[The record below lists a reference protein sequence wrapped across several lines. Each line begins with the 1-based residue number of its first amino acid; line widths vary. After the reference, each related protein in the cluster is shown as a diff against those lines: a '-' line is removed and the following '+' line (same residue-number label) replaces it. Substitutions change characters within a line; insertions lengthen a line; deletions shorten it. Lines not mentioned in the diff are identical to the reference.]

1 MQQGSGVRSPS
12 EGAPVATL
20 TAVAERT
27 IAAPADELY
36 TYVADFRQHHPRI
49 LPPAFQE
56 FTVEAGG
63 VGLGTV
69 TSSRFTLGRTTETIR
84 TRVARVE
91 PGRLIEEVVET
102 RPMTTTFRFLPGGD
116 LTTVRI
122 ETTWEPRGGISGV
135 LERLFAPRMLA
146 EVYAD
151 ELGRLEAY
159 AASRA

>member
-1 MQQGSGVRSPS
+1 M
-12 EGAPVATL
+12 ATL
-20 TAVAERT
+20 TALAERT
-27 IAAPADELY
+27 IAAPAEQRFTD
-36 TYVADFRQHHPRI
+36 VADFRQHHPRI
-49 LPPAFQE
+49 LPPAFQD

-102 RPMTTTFRFLPGGD
+102 HPMTTTFRFLPGGD

-122 ETTWEPRGGISGV
+122 ETTWEARGGLSGM
-135 LERLFAPRMLA
+135 LERLFAPRMLS

-151 ELGRLEAY
+151 ELGLLAEY
-159 AASRA
+159 AA